1 MDVIKLSLSLQTL
14 LWLSEEGTV
23 SMNFLLQLPCKK
35 KIPPQDFWILL
46 VHFGSFHQNARLGQP
61 RAVLIEL
68 RVLRAPLSS
77 ILLKATFHHRWWSG
91 QHGAGINES
100 FHHLRFLSAFQITWT
115 NTVWND
121 GGYTAKNTFAH
132 HRLVITLHR
141 WDGHQFKKTIF
152 AVPQFLFQSNLEGSF
167 FQVLKVKRRFFRR
180 TYPTID

>member
-1 MDVIKLSLSLQTL
+1 MLSSYHCLCKHFSD
-14 LWLSEEGTV
+14 WVRGTV

-141 WDGHQFKKTIF
+141 WDGHQFKKNNICC
-152 AVPQFLFQSNLEGSF
+152 
-167 FQVLKVKRRFFRR
+167 
-180 TYPTID
+180 PTISVPK